1 MTQTKPIVSIENV
14 VASASVDQRIDLN
27 VITQTFPDVEYHPD
41 QFPGLVFRLKSPK
54 TATLIFSSGKMV
66 CTGAKS
72 EEQAIK
78 AVRSVVQKLR
88 KGGIKIKK
96 DAVIII
102 QNMVASASLGGK
114 IHLEQAARS
123 LPRSMY
129 EPEQFPG
136 LIHRMLDPK
145 TVILLFASGKLVC
158 TGAKKES
165 DVYRSV
171 HNLHTLLEEKELM
184 IYESKLYKPLWLQT
198 RLICF
203 LMRLSVCSSSSFASY
218 KIFEIVRTSVNSYNL
233 TLCDANSSR
242 APSNLFTITNAVVTT
257 ILASF
262 RAFMAFSRDRP
273 VVPTSSISSILELSE
288 TLPSITLPVP

>member
-1 MTQTKPIVSIENV
+1 MEIYIELNMPQTKPIVSIVNV

-27 VITQTFPDVEYHPD
+27 AITKNFPDTEYHPE
-41 QFPGLVFRLKSPK
+41 QFPGLVFRIKSPK
-54 TATLIFSSGKMV
+54 TATLVFSSGKMV

-96 DAVIII
+96 DAAIVI
-102 QNMVASASLGGK
+102 QNMVAAVDLGGK
-114 IHLEQAARS
+114 IHLEQTARS

-145 TVILLFASGKLVC
+145 TVILIFTSGKLVC

-165 DVYRSV
+165 DVYRAV
-171 HNLHTLLEEKELM
+171 HQLHTMLEKKELM
-184 IYESKLYKPLWLQT
+184 IYE
-198 RLICF
+198 
-203 LMRLSVCSSSSFASY
+203 
-218 KIFEIVRTSVNSYNL
+218 
-233 TLCDANSSR
+233 
-242 APSNLFTITNAVVTT
+242 
-257 ILASF
+257 
-262 RAFMAFSRDRP
+262 
-273 VVPTSSISSILELSE
+273 
-288 TLPSITLPVP
+288 